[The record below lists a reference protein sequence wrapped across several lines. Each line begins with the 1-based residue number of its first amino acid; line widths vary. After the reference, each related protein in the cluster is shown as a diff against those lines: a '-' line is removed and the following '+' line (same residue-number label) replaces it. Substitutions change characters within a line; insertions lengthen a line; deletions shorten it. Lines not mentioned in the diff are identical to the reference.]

1 MRFEITLGGFVQ
13 FKVPQ
18 NIDLED
24 KIVGPLTLIQ
34 FLYVISG
41 GIIIYLLFLT
51 LGSTFLFWVLA
62 VPIAAIA
69 LALAFLKIQE
79 QPLSHFIKAGLM
91 YLGRPKVRIWQR
103 HGINISAIKAAPL
116 KKEGSTALPKKR
128 IEKSE
133 LEKIAQMLDT
143 GMVKREV

>member
-1 MRFEITLGGFVQ
+1 MQ

-41 GIIIYLLFLT
+41 GILIYLLYLSI
-51 LGSTFLFWVLA
+51 GGTFFFWVLS
-62 VPIAAIA
+62 VPIATIA
-69 LALAFLKIQE
+69 LALAFLKIQD

-91 YLGRPKVRIWQR
+91 YLSRPKIRIWQR
-103 HGINISAIKAAPL
+103 HGENYSAIKAAPKE
-116 KKEGSTALPKKR
+116 KKGPTILPKKR

-133 LEKIAQMLDT
+133 LEKIAQILDT
-143 GMVKREV
+143 GSPSPNPR